1 MLMNKKQ
8 KFGILLLAAGMMAS
22 CSLSTNLDA
31 TIEREVAAT
40 TKLKEAAKLPTPKA
54 PDDLVRVK
62 NDIWLGDTSEI
73 EYDGE
78 PIPAYLE
85 AKDGVTLISNRPI
98 TLFEIGDMLNK
109 VTSMKVRYAPQLEE
123 SIVKN
128 AEKNKPTAAAIN
140 ADWTEPNK
148 MIVSYRGP
156 LSGLLDEIS
165 SRFGIWWKY
174 EKNEVYFYKYVT
186 KTFVLYS
193 LPTKPALSV
202 NVGGTTSGEGGTSS
216 ISLSSSID
224 IELWANI
231 EKAIT
236 SMVDKDAKLSIDPAN
251 GTIALTATPNDI
263 RKVAKFV
270 NEQNGRLSRQVAISV
285 KVLQVTISD
294 SDQYGL
300 NLSAAFDDGKTSLAL
315 ASATSSISD
324 DVAKNLTMAVAP
336 GHWKADAII
345 KALST
350 QGSTTLVTSGT
361 ITTLN
366 NKPAPIQVIRKQK
379 YISEITKTNSG
390 SDGDNYDISTETEE
404 IETGFTMDVLPR
416 ILEHG
421 RMLMMFNLTL
431 SDLIE
436 LEKVYLNENPN
447 GSSTDASQGQ
457 YIQNPKIESRGFTQ
471 EVALKSGETLIL
483 TGYERV
489 ENQSTKEGVGSATNS
504 LLGGTA
510 VAQKT
515 RSVLVILLTPVVLES
530 PLTPE
535 SRMRHI

>member
-8 KFGILLLAAGMMAS
+8 KFGVLLAVLGLIAS
-22 CSLSTNLDA
+22 CSLSTSLDS

-40 TKLKEAAKLPTPKA
+40 TKLKEASKAPTAAA
-54 PDDLVRVK
+54 PDDLIRVK
-62 NDIWLGDTSEI
+62 NDIWLGDTSDV
-73 EYDGE
+73 EYDGD

-98 TLFEIGDMLNK
+98 TLYEIGDMLNK
-109 VTSMKVRYAPQLEE
+109 VTSLKVRYAPQLEE
-123 SIVKN
+123 SIVKT

-148 MIVSYRGP
+148 MIVSYSGS

-193 LPTKPALSV
+193 LPTKPSLSV
-202 NVGGTTSGEGGTSS
+202 NVGGSAAGEGGTSS
-216 ISLSSSID
+216 ISLTSSID

-236 SMVDKDAKLSIDPAN
+236 SMVDKDSKLSIDPAN

-263 RKVAKFV
+263 RKVAKFI

-300 NLSAAFDDGKTSLAL
+300 NLSAMFNDGVSSFQL
-315 ASATSSISD
+315 ASPTSSISD
-324 DVAKNLTMAVAP
+324 DVAKNLTMAIAP
-336 GHWKADAII
+336 GNWKADAIV

-361 ITTLN
+361 VTTLN
-366 NKPAPIQVIRKQK
+366 NKPAPIQVIRKEK

-421 RMLMMFNLTL
+421 RLLLMFNLTL

-436 LEKVYLNENPN
+436 LEKVYLNDSTGTE
-447 GSSTDASQGQ
+447 GSGTEGGQ

-471 EVALKSGETLIL
+471 EVAMKSGESLIL

-489 ENQSTKEGVGSATNS
+489 QNQTSKEGVGSATNS
-504 LLGGTA
+504 LFGGTA
-510 VAQKT
+510 VAEKT
-515 RSVLVILLTPVVLES
+515 RSILVILLTPVVLES
-530 PLTPE
+530 PLVPE